1 MQHVCFSSEER
12 RAVVGIRLLES
23 TATLIWI
30 MKAAYEHVD
39 FGEGCS
45 VRVYHRRLPLIP
57 FERHHHPEYELTLT
71 MNSQGRR
78 YIGDS
83 VAVYGDDD
91 LVLVPPDL
99 PHTWSSNRSINAS
112 QPQVAIVVWF
122 DGSWV
127 RRFADLCPEYADLR
141 NLLRRAACG
150 LVFEKG
156 TGTHMRARLDRLL
169 SANTRERLVSVLD
182 ILVWL
187 SDVPAE
193 PLTLPSAFD
202 ARIGATSRY
211 VPDQLNRVLSLI
223 DTQFARPLKLIT
235 LAKAA
240 GMSERTLTR
249 HFTQHLGE
257 SVGQYIT
264 RVRIGHAC
272 RTLTDTDMPISVIAA
287 RSGFANVANFN
298 RQFKATKLMTPAA
311 YRQQFFGK
319 ENDTSPL
326 LTERSPSLDIKH
338 TAVKRHRRGSSCT

>member
-1 MQHVCFSSEER
+1 
-12 RAVVGIRLLES
+12 
-23 TATLIWI
+23 

-39 FGEGCS
+39 FGENCS
-45 VRVYHRRLPLIP
+45 VRVYNRRLPHIP

-71 MNSQGRR
+71 MNSQGER

-83 VAVYGDDD
+83 VTVYGDDD

-99 PHTWSSNRSINAS
+99 PHTWSSDRSIDAS

-122 DGSWV
+122 EGAWV
-127 RRFADLCPEYADLR
+127 RRLSDLCPEYTDLR

-150 LVFEKG
+150 LVFQEG
-156 TGTHMRARLDRLL
+156 TGTQMRAQLDRLL
-169 SANTRERLVSVLD
+169 SANARERLTAVLD

-187 SDVPAE
+187 SDQPAE
-193 PLTLPSAFD
+193 PLTSPSAFD
-202 ARIGATSRY
+202 ARAGVTSRY

-223 DTQFARPLKLIT
+223 DTQFAHPLKLQT

-249 HFTQHLGE
+249 HFVQHLGE

-272 RTLTDTDMPISVIAA
+272 RTLTDTDIPISVIAA
-287 RSGFANVANFN
+287 RSGFPNLSNFN
-298 RQFKATKLMTPAA
+298 RQFKATRQMTPVA
-311 YRQQFFGK
+311 YRQQFAGK
-319 ENDTSPL
+319 KNVVSPS
-326 LTERSPSLDIKH
+326 LTERSPSLE
-338 TAVKRHRRGSSCT
+338 VKQVAAKGRRRGSR

>member
-1 MQHVCFSSEER
+1 
-12 RAVVGIRLLES
+12 
-23 TATLIWI
+23 
-30 MKAAYEHVD
+30 MKVAYEHVD
-39 FGEGCS
+39 FGESCS
-45 VRVYHRRLPLIP
+45 VRVYDRRLPRIP

-71 MNSQGRR
+71 MNSSGKR

-83 VAVYGDDD
+83 VSVYGNDD

-99 PHTWSSNRSINAS
+99 PHTWSSSKSIDAS

-127 RRFADLCPEYADLR
+127 RRLADLCPEYSELR

-150 LVFEKG
+150 LAFEEGSG
-156 TGTHMRARLDRLL
+156 TQMRAKLDRLL
-169 SANTRERLVSVLD
+169 SENARERLQAVLD
-182 ILVWL
+182 ILIWL
-187 SDVPAE
+187 SDLPAE
-193 PLTLPSAFD
+193 TLTSPSAFD
-202 ARIGATSRY
+202 ARAGATSGY

-223 DTQFARPLKLIT
+223 DTQFAHPLKLPT

-249 HFTQHLGE
+249 HFAQHIGE

-272 RTLTDTDMPISVIAA
+272 RALTDTDMSISVIAA
-287 RSGFANVANFN
+287 RSGFPNLANFN
-298 RQFKATKLMTPAA
+298 RQFKAMKQTTPVT

-319 ENDTSPL
+319 KSEASPP
-326 LTERSPSLDIKH
+326 LTERSPSLELKQA
-338 TAVKRHRRGSSCT
+338 TGKRSRSAA